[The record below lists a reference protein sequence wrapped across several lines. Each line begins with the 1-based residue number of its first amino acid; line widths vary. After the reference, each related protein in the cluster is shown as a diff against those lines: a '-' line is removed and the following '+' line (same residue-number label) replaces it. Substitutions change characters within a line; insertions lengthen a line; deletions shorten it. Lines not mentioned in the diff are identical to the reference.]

1 MNSKRTWPYATIATG
16 ILVTVTGWIL
26 THTTLLLAW
35 QLGDANS
42 EASACASSLG
52 ILAQASDPT
61 ARAHCQLAS
70 TAQTVSAV
78 MIWLGI
84 LVIAAG
90 AIWLYRRMRSVPKAP
105 EMYAAPTP
113 LDRAMQRSARATMM
127 ILISLRVWHWTS
139 SARCGSVRH
148 QPTRSPASWQPP
160 VSRGE

>member
-113 LDRAMQRSARATMM
+113 LDRAMAAFSAGDDDDPDQLARLALDVKREMRQRTA
-127 ILISLRVWHWTS
+127 
-139 SARCGSVRH
+139 
-148 QPTRSPASWQPP
+148 PTN
-160 VSRGE
+160 